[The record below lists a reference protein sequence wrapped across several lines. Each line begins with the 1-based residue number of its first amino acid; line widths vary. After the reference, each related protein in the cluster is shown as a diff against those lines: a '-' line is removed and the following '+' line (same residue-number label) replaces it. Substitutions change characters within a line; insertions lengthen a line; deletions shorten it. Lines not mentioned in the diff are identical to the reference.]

1 MKTRTKVEKPIIP
14 LAKPLFGS
22 LIAYILSDF
31 MARSMIR
38 KFEHFFDIVNTKVYE
53 EDGDLEIYYRII
65 RRLNGII
72 LDDHIKDADLLIDR
86 LINSPKDGDDIYDVL
101 EEVLAEKEAMNSTT
115 ANYIENEIIDRINF
129 LNVTPL
135 ADKMRLTLSKLENQ
149 DYESFSEIV
158 RTIQT
163 DNSKLSKAIMARAS
177 TAMSMP
183 DVSFGNFDNLTGAI
197 RKVRNFIN
205 DDRRV
210 IKTGIKRLDQFLGGG
225 FQPGRVY
232 LSNGISGGWK
242 SGWLLNVGLWTVQY
256 NDDMVCNDPTRRPC
270 AVYVTQN
277 GFL

>member
-1 MKTRTKVEKPIIP
+1 MKTRTKVAKPDIP
-14 LAKPLFGS
+14 LAKPLFSS

-38 KFEHFFDIVNTKVYE
+38 KFEHFFEIVNTNIYE

-65 RRLNGII
+65 RRVNGII
-72 LDDHIKDADLLIDR
+72 LNDHIKDTDLLLDR
-86 LINSPKDGDDIYDVL
+86 LINSPKDGDEIYDVL
-101 EEVLAEKEAMNSTT
+101 EEVLEERAAMNSTT

-158 RTIQT
+158 QTIQT
-163 DNSKLSKAIMARAS
+163 DNSKLAKAIMARAS

-183 DVSFGNFDNLTGAI
+183 DVAFGNMDTLTGAI

-205 DDRRV
+205 DDRRI

-232 LSNGISGGWK
+232 LSNGISGGLI
-242 SGWLLNVGLWTVQY
+242 SSSL
-256 NDDMVCNDPTRRPC
+256 
-270 AVYVTQN
+270 
-277 GFL
+277 